1 MTWDYKNPDEMTLSG
16 DFFDKATT
24 NSEGCFKMHST
35 QSYNDPSWRPA
46 VANADPRTDNRVVTS
61 YSGDPKWNIPDGAAG
76 SYTLHFKNHELWIS
90 LEAN

>member
-1 MTWDYKNPDEMTLSG
+1 MTLSG

-24 NSEGCFKMHST
+24 NNEGCFKMHST

-61 YSGDPKWNIPDGAAG
+61 YSGDPKWKIPDGAAG